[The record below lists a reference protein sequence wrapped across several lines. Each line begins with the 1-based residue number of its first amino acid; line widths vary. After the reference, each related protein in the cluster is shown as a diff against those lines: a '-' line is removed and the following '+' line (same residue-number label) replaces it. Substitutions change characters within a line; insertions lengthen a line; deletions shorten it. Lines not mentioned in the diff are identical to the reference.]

1 VCEASEKDTDD
12 AVAAAKGAFPTWSAL
27 SPAQRGCYMKK
38 LAGLI
43 RESHNEMA
51 WLEAMSMGNPVRDY
65 WHAFVAADHFEHY
78 SEVGYDSQGTTSLNT
93 PGFVNMTFRQP
104 YGVASLSNKLFS
116 DRSADD
122 P

>member
-12 AVAAAKGAFPTWSAL
+12 AVAAAKAAFPAWSAL
-27 SPAQRGCYMKK
+27 SPAQRGTYMKK

-43 RESHNEMA
+43 RENRKEMA

-65 WHAFVAADHFEHY
+65 WHADVAAGHFEHY

-104 YGVASLSNKLFS
+104 YGVASLGNKSLAV
-116 DRSADD
+116 RAADGV
-122 P
+122 